1 MGAAKR
7 AGVNSRG
14 GPLAGLPASASAER
28 VGELLARV
36 AAGELTAR
44 MAKSAAAAAAS
55 GDAREWPEMIAQLFP
70 ARRRAGD
77 ANGGSARDDDG
88 ALERLCATIAGEM
101 PEQAEAYRGG
111 KTRLM
116 GLFVGEA
123 MKRTGGVADPRK
135 VAAEFKKILDDGGGD
150 GGGDGA

>member
-1 MGAAKR
+1 
-7 AGVNSRG
+7 
-14 GPLAGLPASASAER
+14 
-28 VGELLARV
+28 
-36 AAGELTAR
+36 
-44 MAKSAAAAAAS
+44 
-55 GDAREWPEMIAQLFP
+55 MIARLFP

-77 ANGGSARDDDG
+77 ANGGGSARDDDDG

-135 VAAEFKKILDDGGGD
+135 VAAAFKKILDDGGGD

>member
-1 MGAAKR
+1 M
-7 AGVNSRG
+7 
-14 GPLAGLPASASAER
+14 
-28 VGELLARV
+28 
-36 AAGELTAR
+36 
-44 MAKSAAAAAAS
+44 
-55 GDAREWPEMIAQLFP
+55 
-70 ARRRAGD
+70 
-77 ANGGSARDDDG
+77 
-88 ALERLCATIAGEM
+88 ERLCATIAGEM

-135 VAAEFKKILDDGGGD
+135 VAAAFKKILGDGGGD